1 MTQNLSSPLNRIT
14 VLDAL
19 RGFALLGIIVIH
31 MIQHFA
37 FGYVPT
43 STETL
48 HFPIFDSATQWIGS
62 NVVMGRFINIFAFL
76 FGLSLFI
83 QLDKA
88 EKKGVDFRFRFAW
101 RMVLLFAFGLL
112 CHSFYSV
119 EIISAYGLFGFF
131 LVLISRVK
139 TKYLILLFLFFLL
152 GGPRVIQATKHNLTL
167 SEQPQIT
174 QSNEKISVLVEEPV
188 VVAIHLADP
197 SFLRT
202 AKYNYQNRLDSKL
215 TYQFGFMGR
224 GYLTFSLFVLGLIVG
239 RIRFFEAMYENKSR
253 IQTLFLGF
261 AAATVLT
268 SVAQVLL
275 PEHDKRMF
283 FMDKGLYLP
292 ISLFVSQAL
301 KDIYLVLSS
310 GVIITGFVLLYE
322 SKRIRVYLEKLSA
335 YGRVALT
342 NYISQG
348 FIGAILF
355 SPWAFGFTFNA
366 WGLTALVLLG
376 FAIFTI
382 QCAISKLWLKY
393 YLYGPLEWLLRTGTY
408 LRAQSWRR
416 SIPV

>member
-239 RIRFFEAMYENKSR
+239 RIRFFEAMY
-253 IQTLFLGF
+253 
-261 AAATVLT
+261 
-268 SVAQVLL
+268 
-275 PEHDKRMF
+275 
-283 FMDKGLYLP
+283 MDKGLYLP